1 MVKDED
7 LEAGRPQVLLLLGEL
22 VSKGGSSRSAL
33 RKSSV
38 LIPALPFSSWVCL
51 IPTEDGALFLHAF
64 NTFWRLIASTE
75 FFFNTLGFCC
85 CCSLSLL
92 LFDNFSLCCFGD
104 CGGDVERPDN
114 EERPEETAE
123 SLSESS
129 VLVTGQLVGKL
140 FVTRELVGK
149 LSSEFRFPIG
159 GLHWGL
165 LSSFSSFSGA
175 FFVL

>member
-38 LIPALPFSSWVCL
+38 LIPVLPFSSWVCL
-51 IPTEDGALFLHAF
+51 IPTEAGALFLHAF

-85 CCSLSLL
+85 CSLSLL
-92 LFDNFSLCCFGD
+92 LFDSFSLCCFGD
-104 CGGDVERPDN
+104 
-114 EERPEETAE
+114 
-123 SLSESS
+123 
-129 VLVTGQLVGKL
+129 
-140 FVTRELVGK
+140 
-149 LSSEFRFPIG
+149 
-159 GLHWGL
+159 
-165 LSSFSSFSGA
+165 
-175 FFVL
+175 